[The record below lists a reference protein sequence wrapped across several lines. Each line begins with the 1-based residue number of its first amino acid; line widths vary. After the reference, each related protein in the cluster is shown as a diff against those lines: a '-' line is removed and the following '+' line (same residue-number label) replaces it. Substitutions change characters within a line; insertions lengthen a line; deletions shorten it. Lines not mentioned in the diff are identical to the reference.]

1 MIVILIVTAI
11 KEINEILINGNT
23 EIIGKYIILGMA
35 IFYIVFNLLMIAY
48 IEREPLKS
56 LKYDDRIFIWLIF
69 LINKIEGCKG
79 IKLSFSIKVFKII
92 LIRNKILLR
101 LSEIQN
107 NLENSFIFNSNLA
120 IDIERIRRLRDA
132 ITKILPYSIINYE
145 YKPLAVDLLKS
156 MVDIY
161 SFNVM
166 QLLLKEDNRN
176 DYPIEVQSEKNQ
188 QLSKLDKKIDDIL
201 QMDFE
206 VKKEE
211 RRIIKFIN
219 AYNKYLVFGSIIALG
234 IIIFCLTIINDNVL
248 KIISSISCI
257 IPMCVFLYSQYNK
270 WISKRDKFK
279 E

>member
-1 MIVILIVTAI
+1 MV
-11 KEINEILINGNT
+11 
-23 EIIGKYIILGMA
+23 
-35 IFYIVFNLLMIAY
+35 
-48 IEREPLKS
+48 
-56 LKYDDRIFIWLIF
+56 D
-69 LINKIEGCKG
+69 
-79 IKLSFSIKVFKII
+79 
-92 LIRNKILLR
+92 
-101 LSEIQN
+101 
-107 NLENSFIFNSNLA
+107 IFNSNLA